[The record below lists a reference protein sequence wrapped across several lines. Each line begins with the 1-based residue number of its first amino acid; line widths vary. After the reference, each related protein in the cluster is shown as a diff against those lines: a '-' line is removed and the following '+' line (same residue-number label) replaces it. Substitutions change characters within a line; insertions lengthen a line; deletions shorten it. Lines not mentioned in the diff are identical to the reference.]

1 MVAKVEWSECMGG
14 RTDSSGMEGRESP
27 LADVAALE
35 LSISWRTSCHWLRSC
50 LPVDARHELLRGLA
64 SGGSLDVR
72 LACRVDPG
80 RLFEPNMV
88 ESFGVGFVSSLAR
101 VIARSLLLVPT
112 L

>member
-1 MVAKVEWSECMGG
+1 MGG
-14 RTDSSGMEGRESP
+14 RTDSSGMERRESP

-35 LSISWRTSCHWLRSC
+35 SLSISQRRTSCRWLRSC
-50 LPVDARHELLRGLA
+50 LPVDARHELLGGLA

-80 RLFEPNMV
+80 RLFEPDMV
-88 ESFGVGFVSSLAR
+88 ERVGVGFVSSPAR
-101 VIARSLLLVPT
+101 VIACSLLSLVPT